1 MSVKQTVQSIEE
13 KSEEAQSVEQAQ
25 NKLIGD
31 LLSSLDLPS
40 DEEKPKDKK
49 EERKPVPKAE
59 PKEDAEEETED
70 PEESEDTEDKS
81 EEDADET
88 DDEVVPK
95 SKHEKA
101 LKHMQKRL
109 DSLTA
114 KVKQYEAKPAV
125 EPTSDPD
132 KARLEKMSDN
142 ELKDLKRK
150 VRVAQARETD
160 DTKLDQLV
168 ELELKIDEVSS
179 NAPKRFEAAQLAA
192 YNAKAE
198 EIALDPEI
206 EDINKAAPEIKAIAQ
221 RIYAQY
227 PRLQRTEDGQAMAL
241 ELAANH
247 YKEIHK
253 VSAGKEKVNELKR
266 QNTSL
271 KRKTGLDSPSHK
283 GGAERANNKK
293 LEARAY
299 GSQSTYDKVEFIS
312 QDPRFNVDALIP
324 EEFKGR

>member
-1 MSVKQTVQSIEE
+1 MSVKETV
-13 KSEEAQSVEQAQ
+13 QSVEQKAEESNAVEAAQ
-25 NKLIGD
+25 NKLVGD
-31 LLSSLDLPS
+31 LLSSLDLPETKEP
-40 DEEKPKDKK
+40 EEK
-49 EERKPVPKAE
+49 EEQPKADKPE
-59 PKEDAEEETED
+59 PKESEEKEATDQSEES
-70 PEESEDTEDKS
+70 EESEDG
-81 EEDADET
+81 EES

-114 KVKQYEAKPAV
+114 KVKQYESKPAA

-132 KARLEKMSDN
+132 KAKLEKMSDT
-142 ELKDLKRK
+142 ELKALKHK

-160 DTKLDQLV
+160 DAKLDQLV
-168 ELELKIDEVSS
+168 ELEMKIDEVAS
-179 NAPKRFEAAQLAA
+179 NAPSRFEAAQLSA

-206 EDINKAAPEIKAIAQ
+206 EDINKAAPEIKAIAVK
-221 RIYAQY
+221 IYQQY
-227 PRLQRTEDGQAMAL
+227 PKLHKAEDGQAMAL

-253 VSAGKEKVNELKR
+253 LSAGKEKVDELKR
-266 QNTSL
+266 QNTTL

-283 GGAERANNKK
+283 GNTASTQSNKK
-293 LEARAY
+293 LEAKAY
-299 GSQSTYDKVEFIS
+299 GSHSTYDKEAFIAS
-312 QDPRFNVDALIP
+312 DPRFNIDSLIP
-324 EEFKGR
+324 DEFKR